1 MSCINTWEKKPFI
14 LPEITLA
21 VGSFRREGC
30 VWLCSSASGLDVCP
44 REGGS
49 SVLNP
54 GLGAFGGC
62 SGAQILVYITIVD
75 PSWISGRRDGVTSC
89 NHNYNRIF

>member
-1 MSCINTWEKKPFI
+1 M
-14 LPEITLA
+14 
-21 VGSFRREGC
+21 
-30 VWLCSSASGLDVCP
+30 CP